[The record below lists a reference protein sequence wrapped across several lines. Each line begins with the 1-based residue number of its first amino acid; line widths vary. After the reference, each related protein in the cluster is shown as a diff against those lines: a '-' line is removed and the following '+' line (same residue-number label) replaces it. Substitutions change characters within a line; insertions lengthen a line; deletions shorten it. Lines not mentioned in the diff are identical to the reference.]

1 MTDDDPFGLKDFERT
16 QIVRPQPGGR
26 SPSAPPRLQAAPP
39 AGTGAP
45 LPEGTAGRGPLVQAA
60 FSLLAV
66 APQLRARTPPMDPA
80 SLQARVQAELAQFED
95 RAHRLGADSRQVRTG
110 HYVLCALIDD
120 IVLNTPW
127 GAHGIW
133 KSQTLAGTLHHDV
146 DAGQRFFEVL
156 DQARRTPERHRP
168 LLELLAA
175 CMAMGFEGQFRLLSG
190 GAAEIARLREDLL
203 RQLAGL
209 DGPLPEELSPQWQG
223 IAARHE
229 ALGELIPLWVAA
241 VATLTVL
248 ALLYVGF
255 VLRLGG
261 YAERLGALVTSLPPA
276 APVELIRAT
285 PAEAAP
291 PRVVATVAPRLTA
304 CLRAAGLPESGVS
317 EDLQRVRVRLPNAG
331 LFASGRADLEPGL
344 VPLLRCVAGELREE
358 PGRVLVV
365 GHTDNVPIRTSRF
378 PTNWDLS
385 KARAAAV
392 RTVLA
397 EVIPEQ
403 GRLTVEG
410 RADAQPIASNADA
423 AGRARN
429 RRVEILL
436 LK

>member
-1 MTDDDPFGLKDFERT
+1 MADEDPFGLNDFERT
-16 QIVRPQPGGR
+16 QMVRPQPGGR
-26 SPSAPPRLQAAPP
+26 GPTALPRAPAVRS
-39 AGTGAP
+39 AGTGTP

-60 FSLLAV
+60 FSLLAL

-80 SLQARVQAELAQFED
+80 SLQVRIQAELAHFED
-95 RAHRLGADSRQVRTG
+95 RAHRLGAESRIVRTG
-110 HYVLCALIDD
+110 HYALCALIDD

-146 DAGQRFFEVL
+146 AAGERFFDVL

-168 LLELLAA
+168 LLELLAT
-175 CMAMGFEGQFRLLSG
+175 CLAMGFEGRFRLVPG
-190 GAAEIARLREDLL
+190 GAAEIARLREDVL

-209 DGPLPEELSPQWQG
+209 DGPPPEELSPCWQG

-229 ALGELIPLWVAA
+229 ALSERIPLWVAG
-241 VATLTVL
+241 VATLAVL
-248 ALLYVGF
+248 ALLYAGF

-261 YAERLGALVTSLPPA
+261 YAERLGTLVASLPPVG
-276 APVELIRAT
+276 PVELIRAT
-285 PAEAAP
+285 PAIAAP
-291 PRVVATVAPRLTA
+291 RRPVATVAPRLTA

-317 EDLQRVRVRLPNAG
+317 EDLQKVRVRLPDAG
-331 LFASGRADLEPGL
+331 LFASGSADLEPGL
-344 VPLLRCVAGELREE
+344 VPLLRCLAGELREE

-392 RTVLA
+392 QAVLA
-397 EVIPEQ
+397 EVIPD
-403 GRLTVEG
+403 RSRIAVEG
-410 RADAQPIASNADA
+410 RADTQPIASNADGT
-423 AGRARN
+423 GRARN